1 MRCDAGTVT
10 AGCGCRS
17 CLGNRA
23 WLRRIEREVVAPTCP
38 KVLADEGA
46 ERRGNYPS
54 DHPLGTMWSHSE
66 RLKRVPPR
74 SKREP

>member
-23 WLRRIEREVVAPTCP
+23 RLRRIEREVVAD
-38 KVLADEGA
+38 L
-46 ERRGNYPS
+46 RRQSARTIGVGLPGKRMRRAS
-54 DHPLGTMWSHSE
+54 DGQPG
-66 RLKRVPPR
+66 PNR
-74 SKREP
+74 SGSIQARHISK